1 MSPDPGE
8 REHEVPA
15 ADPSASAFEF
25 GIFTFGELDRGADGR
40 FAAAGARLE
49 QLLEWARVADA
60 AGLDV
65 FGVGEHHRP
74 DFAVSAPPV
83 VLAAAARETS
93 RIRLTSTVTVLSS
106 ADPVRVFEDF
116 ATLDLLSGGR
126 AELTAGRGA
135 YLESFPLFGL
145 DLDRYDEYFEDR
157 LDLLLRVAEH
167 EVVDW
172 QGTTRAPL
180 NGAGVWPRPAQ
191 ERLPIWIAVG
201 GTPSSVDRAG
211 RLGLPLY
218 LAILGAPER
227 FVPLAHRY
235 RAAAAAAGHAPAT
248 QRIGVTSHFHVG
260 RTSQGARDAF
270 HPSYASYIGE
280 NMPRV
285 GVLDRAAFD
294 HWASPH
300 GALVV
305 GSVAEVVDKI
315 LWEHELLGH
324 SRFLAQVGLGGLDQ
338 AETLRSI
345 ELLATEVAPQVR
357 AALATSGALRRP

>member
-1 MSPDPGE
+1 M
-8 REHEVPA
+8 
-15 ADPSASAFEF
+15 
-25 GIFTFGELDRGADGR
+25 
-40 FAAAGARLE
+40 
-49 QLLEWARVADA
+49 
-60 AGLDV
+60 
-65 FGVGEHHRP
+65 
-74 DFAVSAPPV
+74 
-83 VLAAAARETS
+83 
-93 RIRLTSTVTVLSS
+93 
-106 ADPVRVFEDF
+106 
-116 ATLDLLSGGR
+116 
-126 AELTAGRGA
+126 
-135 YLESFPLFGL
+135 
-145 DLDRYDEYFEDR
+145 
-157 LDLLLRVAEH
+157 
-167 EVVDW
+167 
-172 QGTTRAPL
+172 
-180 NGAGVWPRPAQ
+180 
-191 ERLPIWIAVG
+191 
-201 GTPSSVDRAG
+201 
-211 RLGLPLY
+211 
-218 LAILGAPER
+218 
-227 FVPLAHRY
+227 PLAHRY